1 MNRILVVDDDEI
13 LCEMLMKKLSRTA
26 GYYVEAS
33 HTLSDGIRLADSTA
47 WDIILLDVQMPDG
60 NGLDALSSF
69 LNSSAQPEVI
79 IITGQGAADGAEQ
92 AVLSGAWSYIEKPHV
107 LRELQL
113 HLPRALQYR
122 EEKLSRQVTPVALKR
137 AHIIGHAPV
146 LDSCFDDLAKASVS
160 DVNVLLSGE
169 TGTGKEVFAR
179 AVHENSPHADSHF
192 VVVDCA
198 SLPENLLESALFGH
212 VKGAFTGADRTA
224 KGLIKRADQ
233 GTLFLD
239 EVGELPLQM
248 QKAFLRVLQEHSFHP
263 VGASQEE
270 TSHFRLL
277 AATNRNLEAMVKEG
291 TFRKDLF
298 YRLKGLSMH
307 LPPLRER
314 KEDIEDLVRFYLK
327 KLCTRYELDNKMV
340 SPDFY
345 DSLARH
351 DWPGNIRELF
361 QIIEHVFAG
370 CIEASTIFSIH
381 LPAPFRVK
389 VARSAVQTVPESR
402 LETTLSDQE
411 LKPWDEYKEEVE
423 KNYIKQLM
431 IYCQGDTKA
440 ACAFS
445 GISKSKMYRLL
456 KQYE

>member
-1 MNRILVVDDDEI
+1 MDRILVVDDDKL
-13 LCEMLMKKLSRTA
+13 LCKMLVKHLSRA
-26 GYYVEAS
+26 GFSVEAT
-33 HTLSDGIRLADSTA
+33 HLLSDGIQLANDAA

-60 NGLDALSSF
+60 NGLDLLPSF
-69 LNSSAQPEVI
+69 LQSSSQPEVI

-107 LRELQL
+107 LRELKL

-122 EEKLSRQVTPVALKR
+122 EEKRSNRTTPVALKR
-137 AHIIGHAPV
+137 GDIIGHAPV
-146 LDSCFDDLAKASVS
+146 LDSCFDDLAKAATSN
-160 DVNVLLSGE
+160 VNVLLTGE

-179 AVHENSPHADSHF
+179 AIHENSPDHSSNF

-212 VKGAFTGADRTA
+212 VKGAFTGADRSAT
-224 KGLIKRADQ
+224 GLIKRADQ

-239 EVGELPLQM
+239 EVGELPLHM
-248 QKAFLRVLQEHSFHP
+248 QKAFLRVLQEHSFRP
-263 VGASQEE
+263 VGANKEE

-277 AATNRNLEAMVKEG
+277 AATNRDLEAMVEDG
-291 TFRKDLF
+291 SFRKDLY
-298 YRLKGLSMH
+298 YRLKGLSLH

-314 KEDIEDLVRFYLK
+314 QEDLEELVQFYLRR
-327 KLCTRYELDNKMV
+327 LCTRYGVESKMV

-345 DSLARH
+345 ASLAEH
-351 DWPGNIRELF
+351 GWPGNIRELF

-381 LPAPFRVK
+381 LPPAFRVQ
-389 VARSAVQTVPESR
+389 VARAAVQAVPNNSSASTVSG
-402 LETTLSDQE
+402 QE
-411 LKPWDEYKEEVE
+411 LQPWDAYREEMEKEYI
-423 KNYIKQLM
+423 NRLM
-431 IYCQGDTKA
+431 AHCQGDTKA
-440 ACAFS
+440 ACTFS

-456 KQYE
+456 KQYA